1 MKEKEKAGIVQQCG
15 AERRTEGAYAG
26 ILKITC
32 GKGRGS
38 HLVSQQNIRSKLD
51 KEVNLLTW

>member
-1 MKEKEKAGIVQQCG
+1 MKEKKAGIVQQCG
-15 AERRTEGAYAG
+15 AERTEEAQAG

-51 KEVNLLTW
+51 KEVALLTW